1 MDVMDYCK
9 NMEIELTGW
18 KAKLFDAMNK
28 IDKLPTGSK
37 EKMFPQIEELK
48 MIVSDLEDR
57 VTKLKTECPSEWS
70 PVQKEV
76 DDKVDTLRGKY
87 GEVLKVMSLGDMGG
101 QFYQV
106 LFGTYNNIQPVT
118 LFYVKAFINSY
129 GWKKNNPGRHN
140 SLKAYDNLG
149 CFMISV

>member
-101 QFYQV
+101 
-106 LFGTYNNIQPVT
+106 
-118 LFYVKAFINSY
+118 
-129 GWKKNNPGRHN
+129 
-140 SLKAYDNLG
+140 
-149 CFMISV
+149 